1 MVVYYTVLLFMAFVS
16 SASAGVMEYYCTVKQ
31 VLKLSDDGK
40 IVVNEVASPVYVG
53 KDFRISRKTGVIS
66 SGVPFSSFEKMRV
79 LFPGSSEHS
88 FVGLAAD
95 EDGPFP
101 IASLIEIHEF
111 VPGPVKP
118 FLWHIRGAD
127 LYSGTCL

>member
-1 MVVYYTVLLFMAFVS
+1 MCYAALFLIILVDPTH
-16 SASAGVMEYYCTVKQ
+16 AGKTEYHCTVKQ
-31 VLKLSDDGK
+31 VLKLSDEGK
-40 IVVNEVASPVYVG
+40 VEVDKNASRVYIG
-53 KDFRISRKTGVIS
+53 KDFRIDRETGVIS
-66 SGVPFSSFEKMRV
+66 SGVRFSSFSEMRV
-79 LFPGSSEHS
+79 LFPGSSKHS

-111 VPGPVKP
+111 VSGPVKP
-118 FLWHIRGAD
+118 FLWHIRGAE